1 MIKIIKLF
9 YFIIKRL
16 NRFKCIKLTLI
27 AFILIQIFTSFSK
40 AKDMVFLG
48 SLGETYDDNTNL
60 SGTDPKNDYI
70 TNLMFGI
77 GLNLE
82 GRPLILNIMAH
93 TYQQIYF
100 KQSNLNNNSQ
110 DFTINFIKEFTE
122 RDTVSINNIFQHYP
136 ETRDFNSMF
145 GQTGGRNSYYQNS
158 ATITYNNYV
167 ISNLL
172 LKLYYNNIILE
183 NSSEELNDSVTHRT
197 GLSLNYS
204 LNAYNIIS
212 LLYDY
217 RFTKYESENNL
228 SGNYQSDFIQ
238 HNIGIGYQHYFTKQL
253 SVITQ
258 GGTEIVRYENRTYKD
273 LFFNFSIIDDID
285 AKNTLNLTLSK
296 KYEVTVLTNEVYK
309 SWIFSALLLRQV
321 SEITSFS
328 FSMFYEYGERVS
340 TTIKSISSLF
350 GINTSIKYNINPYIF
365 VSANYIYTKNISH
378 ITSPE
383 NTKNKYDRNQIQFAI
398 NAEY

>member
-1 MIKIIKLF
+1 MSQIIKLF
-9 YFIIKRL
+9 HFFINDDNKSMKYKYI
-16 NRFKCIKLTLI
+16 
-27 AFILIQIFTSFSK
+27 ILPFLVFQIFSSVTT
-40 AKDMVFLG
+40 AKDLVLLG
-48 SLGETYDDNTNL
+48 SLGESYDDNTNL

-70 TNLMFGI
+70 TNLMLGI

-82 GRPLILNIMAH
+82 GRPLILNILAR

-110 DFTINFIKEFTE
+110 DLTINFSKELT
-122 RDTVSINNIFQHYP
+122 DHDSVLINNIFQHYP
-136 ETRDFNSMF
+136 EARDFKSMF

-167 ISNLL
+167 ISDLL
-172 LKLYYNNIILE
+172 LKLYYNNLILE
-183 NSSEELNDSVTHRT
+183 NSSEELNDSITHRS

-204 LNAYNIIS
+204 LNAFNIIS

-228 SGNYQSDFIQ
+228 SSDYQSDFIQ
-238 HNIGIGYQHYFTKQL
+238 HNIGIGYQHYFSKQL
-253 SVITQ
+253 SVVTQ
-258 GGTEIVRYENRTYKD
+258 GGTEIIKYENRTYKD
-273 LFFNFSIIDDID
+273 IFFNFSIIDDFD
-285 AKNTLNLTLSK
+285 AKNTLNLTFSK
-296 KYEVTVLTNEVYK
+296 KHEVTVLTNEVYK
-309 SWIFSALLLRQV
+309 SWILSALLLRQV

-340 TTIKSISSLF
+340 TSIESISSLF
-350 GINTSIKYNINPYIF
+350 GINASIKYNINPFIF
-365 VSANYIYTKNISH
+365 VSANYIYSRSKNH

-383 NTKNKYDRNQIQFAI
+383 NSKTKYDRNQIQVAI